1 MYRSSS
7 PGLAGKKWQKTS
19 SMSSKMIVVFP
30 VPPAPI
36 KRHACC
42 VRFRK
47 GVLFSSSC
55 NATSIASANH
65 LQADNCS
72 GANLNPEE
80 DFSNAATFRAIAA
93 DGLLRVRHSAS
104 GPLASLSA
112 AGSTASFPPESV
124 AARPADK
131 RLRPIPSLVMA
142 ARCASSSVWVIIGVF
157 SFNLICSSRG
167 FAEDE
172 PLFLCSSTVLC
183 KVSSSAV
190 KGNKPAEIMSLT
202 NLVCF
207 WRWKIMACKRCDGVS
222 WWWTFNGASEA
233 LSRTSPSI
241 SGSNASSKAGSKDS
255 SPVPVV
261 PTPSRCSPASSFAS
275 ASKAYDLVFGA
286 ALARP

>member
-19 SMSSKMIVVFP
+19 SMSSKMIVVLP

-47 GVLFSSSC
+47 GFWFSSSSR
-55 NATSIASANH
+55 ATSIASANH

-72 GANLNPEE
+72 GANLNPVE
-80 DFSNAATFRAIAA
+80 DFSNAATFRAIAS

-104 GPLASLSA
+104 GLLASLSA
-112 AGSTASFPPESV
+112 ACSIAWSPPEPV

-131 RLRPIPSLVMA
+131 QLRPMPSFVMA
-142 ARCASSSVWVIIGVF
+142 ARWASSSVWVIIGAF

-167 FAEDE
+167 FTDAE
-172 PLFLCSSTVLC
+172 PLFCCSSTVLC

-190 KGNKPAEIMSLT
+190 KGNRPAEIMSRT

-207 WRWKIMACKRCDGVS
+207 WRWKIMACKRCDAVS
-222 WWWTFNGASEA
+222 GWWTFNGASEA
-233 LSRTSPSI
+233 FSRTSPSI
-241 SGSNASSKAGSKDS
+241 SGSKASSKAGSKDS
-255 SPVPVV
+255 SPAPAV
-261 PTPSRCSPASSFAS
+261 PTASRCSPGSSFAS